1 MNDSSSFD
9 ATLTQAD
16 VINTGKESNTTAA
29 VILVD
34 EQYIVLFIGPLNELN
49 THLSIHTETLLYL
62 LQDVLN
68 ERSIIE
74 IELDYVREGV
84 RYFFARPDR
93 SNSRSFFFSNRGTL
107 SQANR

>member
-9 ATLTQAD
+9 AALTQAD
-16 VINTGKESNTTAA
+16 VINTGKESNTTTA
-29 VILVD
+29 VILID

-49 THLSIHTETLLYL
+49 TQLSIHTQAFLYL

-68 ERSIIE
+68 ERSIVE